1 MSAKNSIE
9 LKKGLKNV
17 YFDKTNI
24 SDIDGKNG
32 LLSYRGY
39 DINDLAT
46 NSTFEEV
53 CFLLLYRYLPDN
65 SELESFK
72 NKINKIDQ
80 IPQVALDIIL
90 NLKESHPMDVLQS
103 VISTIGS
110 METKPHDFDSD
121 STIEMGIKLIAYTP
135 MIVAAHQRI
144 RNGQSPIKPEKK
156 FSLAENFL
164 HMLFGKT
171 PEKSESIAIDKDF
184 ILHAEHG
191 VNASTFSAR
200 VSASTG
206 SDFFSCITAAISAL
220 KGPKHGGAAEGVMKM
235 ANEIGNESNANT
247 YVEKALSN
255 GERIMGFGHPVYKT
269 TDPRA
274 KHLKTA
280 AKDLAKI
287 KGEPKWFSIIQ
298 AVVDTD
304 AMQSRARIGL
314 HPNVDLWAGASYSL
328 LDIPEDLFVPIFCI
342 GRIPGWVAH
351 IIEQSE
357 KKDILRP
364 RLLYSG
370 KNNIKYK
377 KIQDR

>member
-1 MSAKNSIE
+1 MSSKDSIE

-24 SDIDGKNG
+24 SDIDGRNG

-39 DINDLAT
+39 DINDLSKD
-46 NSTFEEV
+46 STFEEV
-53 CFLLLYRYLPDN
+53 CFLLLYGRLPNN
-65 SELESFK
+65 SELKILK
-72 NKINKIDQ
+72 NQINKIDQ
-80 IPQVALDIIL
+80 IPKIALDIIS

-110 METKPHDFDSD
+110 MGMKTNTLDTD
-121 STIEMGIKLIAYTP
+121 STIEMGIQVIAYVP

-144 RNGQSPIKPEKK
+144 RNNKSPIRPKK
-156 FSLAENFL
+156 NFTLAENFL
-164 HMLFGKT
+164 HMLFNKT
-171 PEKSESIAIDKDF
+171 PEKSESIAIDQDF

-235 ANEIGNESNANT
+235 ANEIGNESNANS
-247 YVEKALSN
+247 YVEKTLNN
-255 GERIMGFGHPVYKT
+255 GGRIMGFGHPVYKT
-269 TDPRA
+269 IDPRA
-274 KHLKTA
+274 KHLKIA

-287 KGEPKWFSIIQ
+287 KGQPKWFSIIQ

-304 AMQSRARIGL
+304 AMQSRARVGL

-351 IIEQSE
+351 IMEQYA
-357 KKDILRP
+357 KKDIIRP

-370 KNNIKYK
+370 RNNVKYK
-377 KIQDR
+377 KLEDR